1 MKIVSHVVPTI
12 TVDGQEFRDLD
23 RDGQLSPFEDW
34 RLPAAERAADL
45 TSRLSVE
52 EKAGLM
58 IIGSHYPG
66 DSSFLPEP
74 EEGKLLNDKDVWR
87 DKHPIT
93 GIPFP
98 EPVLTASA
106 SKKAIEERHQ
116 RYFIVRDNLKPQRL
130 AEWTNAIQELAE
142 NTRFAIPAVFAS
154 NPRNHVSLVARF
166 GVNESAGVFSE
177 WPSELGLAAL
187 DDAELMREF
196 GKLIAREWRAGG
208 IHKLYG
214 YMADV
219 ASEPR
224 WSRFNGTF
232 GEDTQL
238 VTDYIR
244 EVVTGMEEAGVATT
258 IKHFPGGGVR
268 IDGHDPHF
276 PWGQTNEYPTE
287 NALATY
293 HLPPFK
299 AAVDAGCTSIM
310 PYYAKP
316 VNSSARQLDEE
327 LWQNPTSQFD
337 EVAFAYNKTIIGDL
351 LREKMGF
358 TGYINSDSGVI
369 DAMVWG
375 VEDLT
380 EEERFAKA
388 VKAGTDIFSDMSNP
402 QKLVDAVAHG
412 LLSSS
417 DLTGPA
423 TRLLTEIFS
432 LGLFENPYV
441 DPDEAERVIGN
452 EETQAL
458 GEKKQRE
465 SVVILKKGE
474 ALPLDPSKKVF
485 TFATGRTSI
494 GEVQDKLD
502 QAVDKRMERVGLEEA
517 DIAIV
522 WARPEIELF
531 EDDKEGVTLSINP
544 EDCGVDLER
553 VQAIQEAVP
562 TIVVVNF
569 TNPWILKDLEPGAD
583 SLVGSF
589 EITPENLLDSLVGGE
604 ARGRL
609 PFAVPASMDAVKAS
623 PRDVPGKYLGEDYA
637 YLDSVGNRY
646 VYGFGL

>member
-1 MKIVSHVVPTI
+1 MKIASHVVPTI
-12 TVDGQEFRDLD
+12 TVDGETFRDLD
-23 RDGQLSPFEDW
+23 RDGVLSPFEDW
-34 RLPAAERAADL
+34 RLTPAERAADL
-45 TSRLSVE
+45 ARRLSVE

-66 DSSFLPEP
+66 DSSFLPNP
-74 EEGKLLNDKDVWR
+74 VEGKLLNDEDVWKA
-87 DKHPIT
+87 KHPIT

-98 EPVLTASA
+98 EPVLTAAA
-106 SKKAIEERHQ
+106 SEKAVKERHQ
-116 RYFIVRDNLKPQRL
+116 RYFIVRDNLKPRRL

-142 NTRFAIPAVFAS
+142 ETRFAIPAVFAS

-238 VTDYIR
+238 VADYIR
-244 EVVTGMEEAGVATT
+244 EVVTGMEEGGVATT

-287 NALATY
+287 GALAKY
-293 HLPPFK
+293 HLPPFQ

-316 VNSSARQLDEE
+316 VNTSAKQLDEE
-327 LWQNPTSQFD
+327 LWQSPSTQFD

-351 LREKMGF
+351 LRDKMGF

-375 VEDLT
+375 VEELT
-380 EEERFAKA
+380 EKERFAKA

-402 QKLVDAVAHG
+402 QKLVDAVADG
-412 LLSSS
+412 LLTSD

-423 TRLLTEIFS
+423 TRLLTEIFA

-441 DPDEAERVIGN
+441 DPAEAEKVIGN
-452 EETQAL
+452 AEAQAL
-458 GEKKQRE
+458 GEQKQRE

-474 ALPLDPSKKVF
+474 ALLLDTSKKVY

-494 GEVQDKLD
+494 GEVQEKLD
-502 QAVDKRMERVGLEEA
+502 QAVDKRFTRADLDDA

-531 EDDKEGVTLSINP
+531 EDDQEGVTLSINP
-544 EDCGVDLER
+544 EDCGVDLEQVKR
-553 VQAIQEAVP
+553 IQEQVP

-569 TNPWILKDLEPGAD
+569 TNPWILEHLEPGAD

-589 EITPENLLDSLVGGE
+589 EITPDNLLDSLVGGE
-604 ARGRL
+604 AKGHL
-609 PFAVPASMDAVKAS
+609 PFAVPASMETVKAS
-623 PRDVPGKYLGEDYA
+623 PRDVPGKYLGDDYA
-637 YLDSVGNRY
+637 YVDSVGNRY
-646 VYGFGL
+646 TYGFGL

>member
-1 MKIVSHVVPTI
+1 MKIASHVVPTI
-12 TVDGQEFRDLD
+12 TVDGETFRDLD
-23 RDGQLSPFEDW
+23 RDGVLSPFEDW
-34 RLPAAERAADL
+34 RLTPAERAADL
-45 TSRLSVE
+45 ARRLSVE

-66 DSSFLPEP
+66 DSSFLPNP
-74 EEGKLLNDKDVWR
+74 VEGKLLNDEDVWK

-98 EPVLTASA
+98 EPVLTAAA
-106 SKKAIEERHQ
+106 SEKAVKERHQ
-116 RYFIVRDNLKPQRL
+116 RYFIVRDNLKPRRL

-142 NTRFAIPAVFAS
+142 ETRFAIPAVFAS

-232 GEDTQL
+232 GEDTQ
-238 VTDYIR
+238 VVADYIR
-244 EVVTGMEEAGVATT
+244 EVVTGMEEGGVATT

-287 NALATY
+287 GALAKY
-293 HLPPFK
+293 HLPPFQ

-316 VNSSARQLDEE
+316 VNTSAKQLDEE
-327 LWQNPTSQFD
+327 LWQSPSTQFD

-351 LREKMGF
+351 LRDKMGF

-375 VEDLT
+375 VEELT
-380 EEERFAKA
+380 EKERFAKA

-402 QKLVDAVAHG
+402 QKLVDAVADG
-412 LLSSS
+412 LLTSD

-423 TRLLTEIFS
+423 TRLLTEIFA

-441 DPDEAERVIGN
+441 DPAEAEKVIGN
-452 EETQAL
+452 AEAQAL
-458 GEKKQRE
+458 GEQKQRE

-474 ALPLDPSKKVF
+474 ALLLDTSKKVY

-494 GEVQDKLD
+494 GEVQEKLD
-502 QAVDKRMERVGLEEA
+502 QAVDKRFTRADLDDA

-531 EDDKEGVTLSINP
+531 EDDQEGVTLSINP
-544 EDCGVDLER
+544 EDCGVDLEQVKR
-553 VQAIQEAVP
+553 IQEQVP

-569 TNPWILKDLEPGAD
+569 TNPWILEHLEPGAD

-589 EITPENLLDSLVGGE
+589 EITPDNLLDSLVGGE
-604 ARGRL
+604 AKGHL
-609 PFAVPASMDAVKAS
+609 PFAVPASMETVKAS
-623 PRDVPGKYLGEDYA
+623 PRDVPGKYLGDDYA
-637 YLDSVGNRY
+637 YVDSVGNRY
-646 VYGFGL
+646 TYGFGL

>member
-1 MKIVSHVVPTI
+1 MKIVSHVVPTL
-12 TVDGQEFRDLD
+12 TVDGETFRDLD
-23 RDGQLSPFEDW
+23 RDGVLSPFEDW
-34 RLPAAERAADL
+34 RLTPAERAADL
-45 TSRLSVE
+45 AKRLSVE

-66 DSSFLPEP
+66 DSAFLPNP
-74 EEGKLLNDKDVWR
+74 VEGKLLNEEDVWK

-98 EPVLTASA
+98 EPVLTAA
-106 SKKAIEERHQ
+106 SSEKAVKERHQ
-116 RYFIVRDNLKPQRL
+116 RYFIVRDNLQPRRL

-238 VTDYIR
+238 VADYIR
-244 EVVTGMEEAGVATT
+244 EVVTGMEEGGVATT

-287 NALATY
+287 GALANY
-293 HLPPFK
+293 HLPPFQ

-316 VNSSARQLDEE
+316 VNTSAKQLDEN
-327 LWQNPTSQFD
+327 LWQNPTTQFD
-337 EVAFAYNKTIIGDL
+337 EVAFAYNKTIIGTL
-351 LREKMGF
+351 LRDKMGF

-375 VEDLT
+375 VEELS
-380 EEERFAKA
+380 EKERFAKA

-402 QKLVDAVAHG
+402 QKLVDAVSDG
-412 LLSSS
+412 LLTSD

-441 DPDEAERVIGN
+441 DPDEADKIVGN
-452 EETQAL
+452 AETQAL

-474 ALPLDPSKKVF
+474 ALPLDTSKKVY
-485 TFATGRTSI
+485 TFVTGRTSI
-494 GEVQDKLD
+494 GEVQEKLD
-502 QAVDKRMERVGLEEA
+502 QAVDKRFERVDLDSA

-531 EDDKEGVTLSINP
+531 EDDQEGVSLSINP
-544 EDCGVDLER
+544 EDCGVDLEE
-553 VQAIQEAVP
+553 VKKIQEQVP

-569 TNPWILKDLEPGAD
+569 TNPWILAGLEPGAD

-589 EITPENLLDSLVGGE
+589 EITPENLLDSLINGE
-604 ARGRL
+604 AKGHL
-609 PFAVPASMDAVKAS
+609 PFAIPASMETVKAS
-623 PRDVPGKYLGEDYA
+623 PRDVPGKYLGDDYA
-637 YLDSVGNRY
+637 YVDSQGNRY
-646 VYGFGL
+646 AYGFGL